1 MDFKQARFNMVEQ
14 QIRPWEV
21 LNFELLDVLEDIP
34 REAFVLPEQ
43 RGYAYADVSLK
54 LSNGG
59 YMLEPKVIARM
70 VQGLALQTTDKVL
83 EIGTGS
89 GYATAVLAKLSH
101 DVHTFDVDSVQQHFA
116 KTILN
121 RLDIKNIRYEVGDG
135 FEINDSHGVYDA
147 IYVGGSLPEI
157 PELLKLRLREDGG
170 RMVVVVGGEPVQR
183 CLLITRQ
190 GSEFTQQTLFDTL
203 IARLDAAQVAKPNK
217 FVF

>member
-14 QIRPWEV
+14 QIRPWDV
-21 LNFELLDVLEDIP
+21 LNFDLLDVLEDIP
-34 REAFVLPEQ
+34 REEFVLPEQ

-70 VQGLALQTTDKVL
+70 VQGLALQPTDKVL

-89 GYATAVLAKLSH
+89 GYATVVLAKLSH

-157 PELLKLRLREDGG
+157 PELLKLRLREGGG

-183 CLLITRQ
+183 CLLITRH
-190 GSEFTQQTLFDTL
+190 GNEFTQKTLFDTL